1 MFQIF
6 HITLT
11 SFVILTASN
20 ICIFTFYK
28 PQSYTLTSHQY
39 FEGKSHLCH
48 PYLYLFLYD
57 GWGSIVISFNNRTFK
72 LKYLKA
78 KWFSNHQSIQ
88 LGEDLFQSYR
98 IKYFI
103 AQIPNSPMGNLRCFG
118 QHKIFTLYY
127 YQWFSLCH
135 ARVKSKRKYSL
146 VRKNSHGIRW
156 KQKDTVVI
164 SVKR

>member
-57 GWGSIVISFNNRTFK
+57 GWGIIVISFNNRTFK
-72 LKYLKA
+72 LK
-78 KWFSNHQSIQ
+78 WFSNHQRHQ
-88 LGEDLFQSYR
+88 LGEELFQSFIYR
-98 IKYFI
+98 ITYFI
-103 AQIPNSPMGNLRCFG
+103 GEIPNSPMGNLRCSG

-127 YQWFSLCH
+127 YQ
-135 ARVKSKRKYSL
+135 L
-146 VRKNSHGIRW
+146 VF
-156 KQKDTVVI
+156 Q
-164 SVKR
+164 SVPCTG